1 MRAVSSLPMND
12 SSQMP
17 LIFARAGLNRLA
29 IQLKNIMNDYCVQYK
44 YRRHMCGICRAV
56 HAEDAEVTGLG
67 QAVPSSRAEE
77 DEEKLHGGGDLPN
90 GGGGNASAQRNRT
103 SRKRQ
108 SRVSVKVNVYTFS
121 TLTRSLLPSGCRDPP
136 CLIWRGIG

>member
-1 MRAVSSLPMND
+1 
-12 SSQMP
+12 
-17 LIFARAGLNRLA
+17 
-29 IQLKNIMNDYCVQYK
+29 
-44 YRRHMCGICRAV
+44 MCGICRAV

-77 DEEKLHGGGDLPN
+77 DEEKLHGSGDLPN

-108 SRVSVKVNVYTFS
+108 SRVSVKVNDYTFS
-121 TLTRSLLPSGCRDPP
+121 TLTRSLLPSGCSNPP
-136 CLIWRGIG
+136 GKDHFDMYDIFDRHLNMSEVTAKIHAIIALTLAACNSGTVKQY